1 MAKYEIDP
9 YPSDKMFLELP
20 RVYEDIPTETLKE
33 VLEAMEKF
41 TGAIAQYESVIGR
54 ELPFY
59 YKTGMKAP
67 ALTMVFRHDE
77 TVAIAVIQVLAELT
91 LRVHLSG
98 DDANHFIKRY
108 ALENAGIFFGFDTQ
122 AVTYLVTVW
131 EDGLS
136 I

>member
-9 YPSDKMFLELP
+9 FSSDKMFLELP
-20 RVYEDIPTETLKE
+20 RVYEDVPTETLKE
-33 VLEAMEKF
+33 VLKAMEKF

-77 TVAIAVIQVLAELT
+77 TVATAVIQVLAELT

-98 DDANHFIKRY
+98 DDANRFIKWY
-108 ALENAGIFFGFDTQ
+108 ALENAGKIGR
-122 AVTYLVTVW
+122 AHV
-131 EDGLS
+131 
-136 I
+136 